1 MSGRDGGFVEIDR
14 LSKRFGAEQ
23 AVREVSLSV
32 AQGEFVTLLGPSGCG
47 KTTTL
52 RCIAGLERPDE
63 GDIRIDGKEVVCAGR
78 RLYLDP
84 EDRNIG
90 MVFQSYA
97 VWPHMTVFDNVA
109 YGLRVRRVG
118 GADLREQ
125 TMKALE
131 LVGLDA
137 LAERYATKLSG
148 GQRQRV
154 ALARAIAYR
163 PNVILFDEPLSNLDA
178 KLREQMRIELVRLQ
192 HEVGITSIYVTHD
205 QSEALVMSDRVVV
218 MDGGRI
224 QQIADPHTIY
234 TCPANVFVAKFIGVA
249 NLLEATLLGRDGAIC
264 ELEVIGGVDRG
275 APLHLRATG
284 GEGAVRGAKV
294 YLCLR
299 PEDVA
304 LHAERPN
311 GLSGANLLDGE
322 IIDTAYLGTYLECRV
337 RVGRYEVCVQT
348 DHHELFA
355 PQQKVFLT
363 FQPEHG
369 LCLAE

>member
-1 MSGRDGGFVEIDR
+1 MSELTKGFVEIER
-14 LSKRFGAEQ
+14 LDKRFGAEH
-23 AVREVSLSV
+23 AVRGVSLSV

-52 RCIAGLERPDE
+52 RCIAGLERPDAGE
-63 GDIRIDGKEVVCAGR
+63 IRIDGVAVTSPERGIH
-78 RLYLDP
+78 LDP

-118 GADLREQ
+118 AAELKAQ

-131 LVGLDA
+131 LVGLA
-137 LAERYATKLSG
+137 GLAERYATLLSG

-163 PNVILFDEPLSNLDA
+163 PKVILFDEPLSNLDA
-178 KLREQMRIELVRLQ
+178 KLREQMRVELVRMQ

-218 MDGGRI
+218 MNEGTI

-234 TCPANVFVAKFIGVA
+234 THPVNTFVAKFIGVA
-249 NLLEATLLGRDGAIC
+249 NLLEGKQLRHEGELC
-264 ELEVIGGVDRG
+264 EVEIPIDEARQ
-275 APLHLRATG
+275 PLHLRAMI
-284 GEGAVRGAKV
+284 GEGAADGKPVV
-294 YLCLR
+294 LCLR
-299 PEDVA
+299 PEDLE
-304 LHAERPN
+304 LHVERPS
-311 GLSGANLLDGE
+311 GSSGAN
-322 IIDTAYLGTYLECRV
+322 IIDVEVIDTVYLGTYLECRV

-348 DHHELFA
+348 DHYKPLA
-355 PQQKVFLT
+355 PRQKVFLA
-363 FQPEHG
+363 FQPDHA
-369 LCLAE
+369 LCLAA